1 MRNESRRALALSGP
15 IWISGSVRESG
26 WAHVLSGV
34 PLFCRHKLSDMHDI
48 KDVVKADILSG
59 ENPDEKKE
67 AAKAVRK
74 AFMARY
80 QAGTNPWFFSKL
92 RF

>member
-1 MRNESRRALALSGP
+1 MLCGRLGL
-15 IWISGSVRESG
+15 V
-26 WAHVLSGV
+26 AHCLSGV
-34 PLFCRHKLSDMHDI
+34 PCCRHKLSDMHDI
-48 KDVVKADILSG
+48 KDVVKADVLSG

-80 QAGTNPWFFSKL
+80 QSGTSPWFFSKL

>member
-1 MRNESRRALALSGP
+1 MVCCRLQAVSLTRRRCIAFVFSRYSLT
-15 IWISGSVRESG
+15 E
-26 WAHVLSGV
+26 
-34 PLFCRHKLSDMHDI
+34 MHDI
-48 KDVVKADILSG
+48 KDVVKTDILNG

-74 AFMARY
+74 AFMARF
-80 QAGTNPWFFSKL
+80 QEGKNKWFFSKL

>member
-1 MRNESRRALALSGP
+1 MSSCGLVELVGSWAWWLTLRRMFSF
-15 IWISGSVRESG
+15 R
-26 WAHVLSGV
+26 
-34 PLFCRHKLSDMHDI
+34 RHKLSDMHDI
-48 KDVVKADILSG
+48 KDVVKADVLSG

-80 QAGTNPWFFSKL
+80 QSGSSPWFFSKL